1 MPQSA
6 WLTLS
11 DTQKARR
18 LFSAYEHIR
27 LRSNWELFQES
38 PISQDLWMK
47 SLANK
52 MIVILLFVYDFRK
65 LFNCTTL
72 GTSLNMRSKHWFF
85 FVKHFKTFD
94 MNFCWRTLSEI
105 AIYKSQCALKKNETV
120 GINHLKL
127 KIVYIK
133 TYVEG
138 AKYEKI
144 STLMKWKKK
153 CFKRLQQNIS

>member
-1 MPQSA
+1 
-6 WLTLS
+6 
-11 DTQKARR
+11 
-18 LFSAYEHIR
+18 
-27 LRSNWELFQES
+27 
-38 PISQDLWMK
+38 
-47 SLANK
+47 
-52 MIVILLFVYDFRK
+52 
-65 LFNCTTL
+65 
-72 GTSLNMRSKHWFF
+72 
-85 FVKHFKTFD
+85 

-105 AIYKSQCALKKNETV
+105 AIYKSQCALKKNQTV

-153 CFKRLQQNIS
+153 MFQKTAAKHFLAFAESDIDLFVLDSVDIVFVRG